1 MLHLS
6 ANNMSNAMAST
17 ALEQSAF
24 LIQTVLSTGRNAS
37 EGNAKTN
44 ARVKT
49 VLVVSSAHAIIS
61 NILVFAIVI
70 MIALL
75 IRRRVV

>member
-6 ANNMSNAMAST
+6 ANKMSNAMAST
-17 ALEQSAF
+17 ALEQTA
-24 LIQTVLSTGRNAS
+24 LPIQTVLSTGKNAL

-44 ARVKT
+44 ARGKT
-49 VLVVSSAHAIIS
+49 VLVVSSANAIIS

-70 MIALL
+70 MIVLL
-75 IRRRVV
+75 LRRRVV